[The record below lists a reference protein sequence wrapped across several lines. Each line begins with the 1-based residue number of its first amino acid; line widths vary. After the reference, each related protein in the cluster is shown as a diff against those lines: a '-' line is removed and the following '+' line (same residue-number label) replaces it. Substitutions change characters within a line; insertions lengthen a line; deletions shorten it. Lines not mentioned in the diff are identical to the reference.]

1 MNILK
6 KAGIFSVVFIA
17 VVYILFLIMPFF
29 LNGILNSYSNEISK
43 IAEEQS
49 GFKLKLE
56 KLQILTT
63 PKLTAGIKAGH
74 VDILLPTDENILS
87 VNNAQGKISLIP
99 LLWKR
104 IEIDKVSAE
113 NIKVDLK
120 VQKDGKFLL
129 ENYLPQSEEKE
140 VNENVTSLPFG
151 LKLSNK
157 LPDISVK
164 NYEINFIDIPT
175 DKSYVISGDTIQVRD
190 FVFNKKIKASLSGK
204 VTLDTKEQF
213 NYDIKLFNR
222 IMPSMDLNDMVFT
235 SVQDSMDEDAAKQAY
250 RVNPID
256 FFKIIYNNQLTAD
269 VSAKIKT
276 YGSLEDFHSDGYIY
290 VDNMG
295 LAVDGKKL
303 PQSNLAMEFKGNS
316 IKLNSKLYSAKE
328 DVTQIIGDFK
338 TGKKPHIDLT
348 CKSNAKF
355 ASLIDMI
362 DSVAKSF
369 GYKDLDTL
377 KASGNVDADFNIKS
391 NLKKIE
397 SSGYFK
403 VPSASLTYGLYNIA
417 VNSINADIDF
427 SGNVVNIKNA
437 GLTVAAQPLKI
448 NGTID
453 SKANADIHVLADKL
467 QLKGLIAAAGQ
478 MALLKDNT
486 FKSGTVSVD
495 TAIKGRLDKIEP
507 KINLS
512 VDNINVYNIPSAT
525 SVLLSDAKVDVA
537 TDGKNTSGKIN
548 ANNFK
553 IINPMATISAPESVI
568 TLGEKDISIDKA
580 YVLLNNSRIDITG
593 KITDYM
599 SKKINFDIKANGS
612 ILGNDIRMMF
622 PPDLRKDIK
631 AVGSMPLTVTI
642 TGNDK
647 AQHIDANLK
656 ATPSGYVSILNV
668 DQLIGKTTLINTC
681 IKIAND
687 SLKFADTS
695 ISANGTNLVTLS
707 GSVNN
712 LSKSQKLNLNISTP
726 SQISFAIPGFKN
738 SKIKAKGD
746 ISVTGNALNPLLKGN
761 IDIPSINIPD
771 MAFSMKNTSVNLNG
785 PILAGHGTATELK
798 SGGITAENLSANF
811 NLKDNVFYLRAI
823 NGDAFSGKVQGS
835 VSYNIVNGKIGVD
848 FKGSGMDAV
857 KAIEGAAEIKNAM
870 SGKLGFN
877 ANVSLSGATET
888 EMMKSLRGK
897 VIFNIDDGEFA
908 NIGRFE
914 NFLYAGNIAS
924 YAVVKTLVTPLTN
937 LPIVKNTAKFKTIT
951 GTLNFNN
958 GWAQLNPIKM
968 SGPSMSYY
976 ITGKYNLLNG
986 TANLT
991 ILGRLSA
998 EVVKAL
1004 GPLGDLSVNKLTSYI
1019 PKFGTLTG
1027 NLINAFTT
1035 NPKSENVAAIPA
1047 LSSGNKNYKDFK
1059 VVFNGGLESK
1069 SSVKSFKW
1077 LSECDTSQIEGA
1089 TVKEQIQNTVK
1100 SFEEKREQVR
1110 TDFKNSLEDAR
1121 ERAQE
1126 SKKQLEDAKNNLN
1139 NLKNLFKN

>member
-417 VNSINADIDF
+417 VNNINADIDF

>member
-63 PKLTAGIKAGH
+63 PKLTAGIKARH

-355 ASLIDMI
+355 D
-362 DSVAKSF
+362 
-369 GYKDLDTL
+369 
-377 KASGNVDADFNIKS
+377 
-391 NLKKIE
+391 
-397 SSGYFK
+397 
-403 VPSASLTYGLYNIA
+403 
-417 VNSINADIDF
+417 
-427 SGNVVNIKNA
+427 
-437 GLTVAAQPLKI
+437 
-448 NGTID
+448 
-453 SKANADIHVLADKL
+453 
-467 QLKGLIAAAGQ
+467 
-478 MALLKDNT
+478 
-486 FKSGTVSVD
+486 
-495 TAIKGRLDKIEP
+495 
-507 KINLS
+507 
-512 VDNINVYNIPSAT
+512 
-525 SVLLSDAKVDVA
+525 
-537 TDGKNTSGKIN
+537 
-548 ANNFK
+548 
-553 IINPMATISAPESVI
+553 
-568 TLGEKDISIDKA
+568 
-580 YVLLNNSRIDITG
+580 
-593 KITDYM
+593 
-599 SKKINFDIKANGS
+599 
-612 ILGNDIRMMF
+612 
-622 PPDLRKDIK
+622 
-631 AVGSMPLTVTI
+631 
-642 TGNDK
+642 
-647 AQHIDANLK
+647 
-656 ATPSGYVSILNV
+656 
-668 DQLIGKTTLINTC
+668 
-681 IKIAND
+681 
-687 SLKFADTS
+687 
-695 ISANGTNLVTLS
+695 
-707 GSVNN
+707 
-712 LSKSQKLNLNISTP
+712 
-726 SQISFAIPGFKN
+726 
-738 SKIKAKGD
+738 
-746 ISVTGNALNPLLKGN
+746 
-761 IDIPSINIPD
+761 
-771 MAFSMKNTSVNLNG
+771 
-785 PILAGHGTATELK
+785 
-798 SGGITAENLSANF
+798 
-811 NLKDNVFYLRAI
+811 
-823 NGDAFSGKVQGS
+823 
-835 VSYNIVNGKIGVD
+835 
-848 FKGSGMDAV
+848 
-857 KAIEGAAEIKNAM
+857 
-870 SGKLGFN
+870 
-877 ANVSLSGATET
+877 
-888 EMMKSLRGK
+888 
-897 VIFNIDDGEFA
+897 
-908 NIGRFE
+908 
-914 NFLYAGNIAS
+914 
-924 YAVVKTLVTPLTN
+924 
-937 LPIVKNTAKFKTIT
+937 
-951 GTLNFNN
+951 
-958 GWAQLNPIKM
+958 
-968 SGPSMSYY
+968 
-976 ITGKYNLLNG
+976 
-986 TANLT
+986 
-991 ILGRLSA
+991 
-998 EVVKAL
+998 
-1004 GPLGDLSVNKLTSYI
+1004 
-1019 PKFGTLTG
+1019 
-1027 NLINAFTT
+1027 
-1035 NPKSENVAAIPA
+1035 
-1047 LSSGNKNYKDFK
+1047 
-1059 VVFNGGLESK
+1059 
-1069 SSVKSFKW
+1069 
-1077 LSECDTSQIEGA
+1077 
-1089 TVKEQIQNTVK
+1089 
-1100 SFEEKREQVR
+1100 
-1110 TDFKNSLEDAR
+1110 
-1121 ERAQE
+1121 
-1126 SKKQLEDAKNNLN
+1126 
-1139 NLKNLFKN
+1139 

>member
-63 PKLTAGIKAGH
+63 PKLTAGIKARH

-417 VNSINADIDF
+417 VNNINADIDF

-593 KITDYM
+593 KITNYM